1 MELNTLQ
8 PPEDR
13 TLKYVHLQVVQTSP
27 STIGSDTL
35 CKFVTEASSK
45 LSLESNCAIDVDGGV
60 FGDRVRKKT
69 SPTKTPKPKGT
80 TPKLPTTP
88 VLQTTLTPETTQKPG
103 RTPKPRRTPKP
114 KRIYGHIDSDLHVND
129 YDAVD
134 QKHFKWMK
142 MGEVW
147 QRAFPHV
154 TRKAKVA
161 VMDSGINWDDR
172 DFDPLFGYLE
182 KQSGGYLKGGWNFFD
197 NSPFLTNKFNHGTQ
211 VCKILAAKANN
222 SVSIAGMAQNVTL
235 VPLQVVD
242 DNERAPLS
250 KLVAAID
257 MAINVRVDI
266 AAISVGFKFSSREA
280 AQRALLL
287 QALHAAQEH
296 NILVVSP
303 AGNDGVDAS
312 DVLPCSFGGPRAI
325 CVAAM
330 MDWKKLNVLH
340 SKSNFGP
347 KVDIAAFGYR
357 ILTGRLTDAPG
368 GRLRSFSGTCASS
381 AFAAGALAI
390 LISMGVDS
398 GTAKQLIEE
407 STDEMNYIIPDRYL
421 HRIKGGALN
430 VLQAVERAISW
441 VSSKQ
446 RSLHDATGFAS
457 VE

>member
-1 MELNTLQ
+1 MRTAALFSLASLVGATIFPRDTILSIKSGDDDIDVRHLPQMLRNYDDIPDEEVASFLSIA
-8 PPEDR
+8 EIR

-60 FGDRVRKKT
+60 FWRPR
-69 SPTKTPKPKGT
+69 PKEDHAKEDAEAQG
-80 TPKLPTTP
+80 
-88 VLQTTLTPETTQKPG
+88 
-103 RTPKPRRTPKP
+103 
-114 KRIYGHIDSDLHVND
+114 ND
-129 YDAVD
+129 TEA
-134 QKHFKWMK
+134 
-142 MGEVW
+142 
-147 QRAFPHV
+147 
-154 TRKAKVA
+154 
-161 VMDSGINWDDR
+161 S
-172 DFDPLFGYLE
+172 
-182 KQSGGYLKGGWNFFD
+182 
-197 NSPFLTNKFNHGTQ
+197 
-211 VCKILAAKANN
+211 NN
-222 SVSIAGMAQNVTL
+222 A
-235 VPLQVVD
+235 D

-266 AAISVGFKFSSREA
+266 AEISVGFKFSSREA
-280 AQRALLL
+280 AQRGLLL

-296 NILVVSP
+296 DILLVSP
-303 AGNDGVDAS
+303 AGNDGKDAS
-312 DVLPCSFGGPRAI
+312 DVLPCSLGGPRAI

-340 SKSNFGP
+340 PRSNFGP

-390 LISMGVDS
+390 LISMGIDS
-398 GTAKQLIEE
+398 GKAKQLIEE
-407 STDEMNYIIPDRYL
+407 STDQMNYIIPERYP
-421 HRIKGGALN
+421 HRIKGGALD
-430 VLQAVERAISW
+430 VLKAVESAISW

-446 RSLHDATGFAS
+446 RSLHDGTGFAS